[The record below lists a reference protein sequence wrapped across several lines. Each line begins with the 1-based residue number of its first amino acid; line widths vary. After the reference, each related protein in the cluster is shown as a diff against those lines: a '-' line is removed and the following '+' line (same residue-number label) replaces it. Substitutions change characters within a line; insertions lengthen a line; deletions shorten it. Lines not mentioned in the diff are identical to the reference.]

1 MTADRRRGR
10 PRAFDETD
18 ALDAV
23 LERFWTKGFHGTSL
37 DELAA
42 AAGVN
47 RPSLYAAFGDKQ
59 SLYLKALESFGD
71 RMRATAASALER
83 GESVEESLTN
93 FYNAA
98 LDTYLGKGDV
108 PRGCMVLT
116 TAVADAPALPEIKAA
131 LARVLAEIDGVL
143 VDRLGRSTAP
153 QLRGDQ
159 TILAVAELATGLL
172 INLATRARAGEG
184 ERKLRGMAVSSASM
198 VAAQMRTLQA
208 QSGESGGRAG
218 RPAASSRNEAP
229 GSAGR

>member
-10 PRAFDETD
+10 PRAFDEAD

-59 SLYLKALESFGD
+59 SLYLKALEAFGD

-83 GESVEESLTN
+83 GESVEESLIN

-108 PRGCMVLT
+108 PKGCMVLT
-116 TAVADAPALPEIKAA
+116 TAVTDAPALPEIKAA
-131 LARVLAEIDGVL
+131 LARVLAEIDSVL
-143 VDRLGRSTAP
+143 VERIGRSAAP
-153 QLRGDQ
+153 QLRGDR
-159 TILAVAELATGLL
+159 TLLAVAELATGLL
-172 INLATRARAGEG
+172 INLATRARAGET
-184 ERKLRGMAVSSASM
+184 EQKLRGMALASASM
-198 VAAQMRTLQA
+198 VAAQIERLRA
-208 QSGESGGRAG
+208 DSGEGPGRG
-218 RPAASSRNEAP
+218 D
-229 GSAGR
+229 

>member
-10 PRAFDETD
+10 PRAFDEAD

-59 SLYLKALESFGD
+59 SLYLKALEAFGD
-71 RMRATAASALER
+71 RMRATAGSALER

-108 PRGCMVLT
+108 PKGCMVLT

-143 VDRLGRSTAP
+143 VERLSRTTGLQR
-153 QLRGDQ
+153 RGDPNAG
-159 TILAVAELATGLL
+159 AVAELATGLL
-172 INLATRARAGEG
+172 INLATRARAGET
-184 ERKLRGMAVSSASM
+184 EQKLRRMAASSASM
-198 VAAQMRTLQA
+198 VAIQMRTLQA
-208 QSGESGGRAG
+208 QWGKAG
-218 RPAASSRNEAP
+218 AVPRTGPAIDSFREY
-229 GSAGR
+229 

>member
-1 MTADRRRGR
+1 MAADRRRGR
-10 PRAFDETD
+10 PRAFDEAD

-59 SLYLKALESFGD
+59 SLYLKALEAFGD
-71 RMRATAASALER
+71 RMRATAGSALER
-83 GESVEESLTN
+83 GESVEESLVH

-108 PRGCMVLT
+108 PKGCMVLT

-143 VDRLGRSTAP
+143 VERIGRSTAP

-159 TILAVAELATGLL
+159 TLLAVAELATGLL
-172 INLATRARAGEG
+172 INLATRARAGET
-184 ERKLRGMAVSSASM
+184 EQKLRRMALSSASM
-198 VAAQMRTLQA
+198 VAAQIERIRADLEK
-208 QSGESGGRAG
+208 GLGRG
-218 RPAASSRNEAP
+218 D
-229 GSAGR
+229 